1 MKNDYKKLNSGSS
14 IRFKECLKSAGLNQ
28 KQLAKLTNYSEQ
40 HISSFATGKK
50 AITIP
55 AAMAFSK
62 IFKVSPEYLL
72 CESDSK
78 TADERE
84 KKEEN
89 YEKLFGKYLNGI
101 LYLAGYKIVC
111 QFISN
116 WKELGLDELYAKT
129 NSPKVSSMQ
138 FLIDSIA
145 NRLIPGELY
154 SKIRLSYEVIA
165 PNGKR
170 FYCTEQELSELSE
183 ELIEYVSFRMEQLE
197 KRYCNRVRKGEIV
210 PKVPESTNL
219 TFSPVYPPV
228 SKPEGTPYCLSSLTH
243 KDKNFP
249 DSRFLEK

>member
-50 AITIP
+50 SITVP

-62 IFKVSPEYLL
+62 ILKVSPEYLL

-78 TADERE
+78 TLDERE

-89 YEKLFGKYLNGI
+89 YEKLFEKYSNGV
-101 LYLAGYKIVC
+101 LHLAGYKIVC
-111 QFISN
+111 KFISN

-129 NSPKVSSMQ
+129 SSPKVSSMQ
-138 FLIDSIA
+138 FLIDSIT
-145 NRLIPGELY
+145 NRLIPDELRN
-154 SKIRLSYEVIA
+154 KIQFSYEVIA
-165 PNGKR
+165 PNGKG
-170 FYCTEQELSELSE
+170 FYCTAQELSELSE

-197 KRYCNRVRKGEIV
+197 KRYCNRVRKGEV
-210 PKVPESTNL
+210 APKVPESTSV
-219 TFSPVYPPV
+219 TFPPVYPPV
-228 SKPEGTPYCLSSLTH
+228 SKPEGNPYCLSSLTH
-243 KDKNFP
+243 KDRLFP